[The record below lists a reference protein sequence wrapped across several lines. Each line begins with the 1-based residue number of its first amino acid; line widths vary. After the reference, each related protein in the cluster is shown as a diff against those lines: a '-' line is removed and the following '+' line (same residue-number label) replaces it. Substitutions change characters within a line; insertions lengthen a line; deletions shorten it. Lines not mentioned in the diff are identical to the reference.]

1 MAAAEISVLMGVY
14 YQREDVSLLSRSVES
29 ILAQTA
35 ADFEFLICDDGS
47 AKEAMTLLDQYAA
60 RDGRIRLIRPGG
72 AYSLPKK
79 LNACLRSANGSFIA
93 RMDDDDCSLPKRF
106 EEQICELDRHPEI
119 AFVGCSAALCRG
131 TESFA
136 QRRFPEFPTAEDFL
150 MTQPYLHPT
159 LMFRKEALDAVGG
172 YCEDDYCDHCE
183 DYDLLLRLYARGY
196 RGMNLQQVLFHYTAP
211 DAKGNRTM
219 RHRWNET
226 RTRWRRFRELGIL
239 PRAMPYV
246 VKPVITG
253 LLPVPILRRLKERR
267 GVLPG
272 EGRRG
277 YSK

>member
-1 MAAAEISVLMGVY
+1 MAAPEISVLMGVY
-14 YQREDVSLLSRSVES
+14 YQREDLSLLSRSVDS
-29 ILAQTA
+29 ILTQTV

-47 AKEAMTLLDQYAA
+47 AKEAMSLLDQYAA
-60 RDGRIRLIRPGG
+60 RDARIRLIRPGG
-72 AYSLPKK
+72 TYSLPKK
-79 LNACLRSANGSFIA
+79 LNVCLKNANGIFIA
-93 RMDDDDCSLPKRF
+93 RMDDDDCSLPERF
-106 EEQICELDRHPEI
+106 GAQIRELDKHPEI
-119 AFVGCSAALCRG
+119 AFAGCSAALCRG

-136 QRRFPEFPTAEDFL
+136 LRRLPEFPTIKDFF
-150 MTQPYLHPT
+150 MTQPYIHPT

-211 DAKGNRTM
+211 NAQGNRTM

-239 PRAMPYV
+239 PRTLPYV
-246 VKPVITG
+246 VKPVMTG

-267 GVLPG
+267 GG
-272 EGRRG
+272 DSR
-277 YSK
+277 